1 MNYFTGFGPRVR
13 GCGARIITV
22 RLIEVLDCFAL
33 SIIAELDSYY
43 LNVTDPSP
51 FTQLRLVYL
60 HYQKMVNSNSP
71 SVSALAISALHQ
83 DVINQFQIVLDSI
96 TPETPMN
103 LMVTSY
109 SQAILTGN
117 SYFCLNHGVVGVIIP
132 FYGSSSFI
140 NPEILS
146 KTEKEESTDADLLVQ
161 ALTEN
166 ASNAYEL
173 FLQYGS
179 SPEFI
184 DELCEKTGLIP
195 QLTKLL
201 IEKGQMV
208 EYYTT
213 LISKLSSEGN
223 VHLTSFV
230 TALHRHVIQEKIQ
243 SYDFNLQLALLLL
256 QLHQIDTFVSY
267 FASLPPE
274 LLIPTLHSILPLLL
288 QLAAKQYTDFIHIIA
303 QVLSE
308 GVNQWK
314 AIHDFSKLS
323 SFLQFDGLKCQQAAE
338 IARQIIKLMTTYILL
353 RVNSFALLFDSIYI
367 VIVLAECI
375 AEANPE
381 IISGCFQ
388 ELFNDSSPTVCPIQA
403 LYHILFVCQ
412 KAHSFFARFGSNNC
426 CGLNDA
432 FLLFEL
438 SLLSFCPPSLL
449 TIFSSEISQVI
460 RCSLGL
466 QVGMDRVCTV
476 DAENAPAQCVE
487 HLRDIHIAL

>member
-1 MNYFTGFGPRVR
+1 MQ
-13 GCGARIITV
+13 IIIV
-22 RLIEVLDCFAL
+22 ALIEVLDCFAL

-71 SVSALAISALHQ
+71 SASALAISALHQ
-83 DVINQFQIVLDSI
+83 DVINQFQTVLDSI

-140 NPEILS
+140 NPEIIS
-146 KTEKEESTDADLLVQ
+146 KSEKEELTDVNLLIH
-161 ALTEN
+161 ALTKN
-166 ASNAYEL
+166 MSNTYEL
-173 FLQYGS
+173 FLQHGS
-179 SPEFI
+179 SPEFMDYI
-184 DELCEKTGLIP
+184 CEETRLVP

-208 EYYTT
+208 DYYTT
-213 LISKLSSEGN
+213 LISKISSDGN
-223 VHLTSFV
+223 VHLASFV
-230 TALHRHVIQEKIQ
+230 TALHRCLIQDKIQ
-243 SYDFNLQLALLLL
+243 SHDFNLQLALLLL

-267 FASLPPE
+267 FASLPPD
-274 LLIPTLHSILPLLL
+274 LLIPTLHSLMPLLS
-288 QLAAKQYTDFIHIIA
+288 QLALKQYIEFIHITA

-308 GVNQWK
+308 VVNQWK
-314 AIHDFSKLS
+314 AIHDFSKVS
-323 SFLQFDGLKCQQAAE
+323 SFFKMDNRKCQQAAE
-338 IARQIIKLMTTYILL
+338 FARQIIKLMTAYISFH
-353 RVNSFALLFDSIYI
+353 VNTFALLFDSIYI
-367 VIVLAECI
+367 IIVLAECI

-388 ELFNDSSPTVCPIQA
+388 ELFNDSCPTVCPIQA

-412 KAHSFFARFGSNNC
+412 KAHFFFARFGSNNC
-426 CGLNDA
+426 CSLNDA

-438 SLLSFCPPSLL
+438 SLLSSCPPSLVTL
-449 TIFSSEISQVI
+449 FSSEINQVI

-466 QVGMDRVCTV
+466 QVGIDRICTL

-487 HLRDIHIAL
+487 HL